1 MEGMALLTQ
10 EIPPCIDVDCRCSLN
25 DISGPHDME
34 SVLRSAKADLAG
46 VQALNTIHQH
56 KYTQSVHQAL
66 KCFKGIEVLPSIAV
80 L

>member
-1 MEGMALLTQ
+1 
-10 EIPPCIDVDCRCSLN
+10 
-25 DISGPHDME
+25 ME

-46 VQALNTIHQH
+46 VQALDTIHQH

-66 KCFKGIEVLPSIAV
+66 QFYKGIEVLPSIEVSPSIGV